1 MNEETQIQ
9 IIELMDGG
17 ATLESSPELKG
28 LVEASE
34 EATKFYESLLVSDSM
49 LEGFFG
55 GEKAK
60 ELDKKIDAF
69 IDEQLEKPS
78 NISSINFKP
87 FIGFAV
93 AASLAVIALTFVN
106 SPAEILEP
114 VAPVQIAYEEPTP
127 VVIEEVIEE
136 PQPMFVAGTD
146 MDTLWSTATQIANEL
161 GVDRYQVM
169 YALYEANKDFFVNN
183 NINAPRADRN
193 YFVDLAII
201 ESVDPIFASREVKN
215 HIFCSC

>member
-9 IIELMDGG
+9 IIELMDDG

-34 EATKFYESLLVSDSM
+34 EATKFYESLLVSESM
-49 LEGFFG
+49 LQGFFG

-60 ELDKKIDAF
+60 EIDKKVDTF
-69 IDEQLEKPS
+69 IDEQLVKPS
-78 NISSINFKP
+78 NVSSINFKP
-87 FIGFAV
+87 LVGFAV
-93 AASLAVIALTFVN
+93 AASLAVIAFTIVN
-106 SPAEILEP
+106 SPSEIIEP
-114 VAPVQIAYEEPTP
+114 TASVQIAYEEPAP
-127 VVIEEVIEE
+127 IIEEVIEE
-136 PQPMFVAGTD
+136 PEPMFVSGSE
-146 MDTLWSTATQIANEL
+146 METLWSTASQIANDL

-183 NINAPRADRN
+183 DINAPRADRD

-201 ESVDPIFASREVKN
+201 ETVDVVYASREVKR
-215 HIFCSC
+215 HIFCRC

>member
-9 IIELMDGG
+9 IIELMDDG

-34 EATKFYESLLVSDSM
+34 EATKFYESLLVSESM
-49 LEGFFG
+49 LQGFFG
-55 GEKAK
+55 GDKAK
-60 ELDKKIDAF
+60 EIDNKIDAF

-78 NISSINFKP
+78 NVSSINFKP
-87 FIGFAV
+87 LIGFAV
-93 AASLAVIALTFVN
+93 AASVALIAFTIVN
-106 SPAEILEP
+106 SPSEMIEP
-114 VAPVQIAYEEPTP
+114 VAPVQIAYEESAPI
-127 VVIEEVIEE
+127 IEEVIEE
-136 PQPMFVAGTD
+136 PEPMFVSGSE
-146 MDTLWSTATQIANEL
+146 METLWSTASQIANDL

-183 NINAPRADRN
+183 DINAPRADRD

-201 ESVDPIFASREVKN
+201 ETVDVVYASREVKR
-215 HIFCSC
+215 HIFCRC

>member
-9 IIELMDGG
+9 IIELMDDG

-34 EATKFYESLLVSDSM
+34 EATKFYESLLVSESM
-49 LEGFFG
+49 LQGFFG

-60 ELDKKIDAF
+60 ELNAKAEAF

-78 NISSINFKP
+78 NVSSINFKP
-87 FIGFAV
+87 LIGFAV
-93 AASLAVIALTFVN
+93 AASLAVIAFTIVN
-106 SPAEILEP
+106 SPSEMIEP
-114 VAPVQIAYEEPTP
+114 VAPVQIAYEEPAP
-127 VVIEEVIEE
+127 IIEEVIEE
-136 PQPMFVAGTD
+136 PEPMFVSGSE
-146 MDTLWSTATQIANEL
+146 METLWSTASQIANDL

-183 NINAPRADRN
+183 DINAPRADRD

-201 ESVDPIFASREVKN
+201 ETVDVVYASREVKR
-215 HIFCSC
+215 HIFCRC

>member
-9 IIELMDGG
+9 IIELMDDG

-34 EATKFYESLLVSDSM
+34 EATKFYESLLVSESM
-49 LEGFFG
+49 LQGFFG

-60 ELDKKIDAF
+60 ELNAKAEAF

-78 NISSINFKP
+78 NVSSINFKP

-93 AASLAVIALTFVN
+93 AASLAVIAFTFVN

-114 VAPVQIAYEEPTP
+114 VAPVQIAYEEPAL
-127 VVIEEVIEE
+127 VVIEEMIEE
-136 PQPMFVAGTD
+136 PEPMFVAGSD
-146 MDTLWSTATQIANEL
+146 METLWSTASQIANEL

>member
-9 IIELMDGG
+9 IIELMDDG

-34 EATKFYESLLVSDSM
+34 EATKFYESLLVSESM
-49 LEGFFG
+49 LQGFFG
-55 GEKAK
+55 GDKAK
-60 ELDKKIDAF
+60 EIDNKIDAF

-78 NISSINFKP
+78 NVSSINFKP
-87 FIGFAV
+87 LIGFAV
-93 AASLAVIALTFVN
+93 AASVALIAFTIVN
-106 SPAEILEP
+106 SPSEMIEP
-114 VAPVQIAYEEPTP
+114 VAPVQIAYEEPVP
-127 VVIEEVIEE
+127 IIEEVIEE
-136 PQPMFVAGTD
+136 PEPMFVSGSE
-146 MDTLWSTATQIANEL
+146 METLWSTASQIANDL

-183 NINAPRADRN
+183 DINAPRADRD

-201 ESVDPIFASREVKN
+201 ETVDVVYASREVKR
-215 HIFCSC
+215 HIFCRC